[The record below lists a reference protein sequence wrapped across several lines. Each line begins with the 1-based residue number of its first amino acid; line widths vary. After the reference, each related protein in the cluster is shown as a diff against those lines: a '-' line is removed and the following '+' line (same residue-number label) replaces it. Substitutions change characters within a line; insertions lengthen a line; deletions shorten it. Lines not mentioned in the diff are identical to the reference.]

1 MEDKRFNYNKLKKIY
16 LKFLTSQEV
25 MSEPFRDKLGQ
36 LNKFYLPISKM
47 IAKEYLKTK
56 KTKVILPVHMLGV
69 PAEMDMLLIPNFNS
83 DQGIAQH

>member
-1 MEDKRFNYNKLKKIY
+1 MEDRRFNYHKVKKKY

-47 IAKEYLKTK
+47 IAEDYLKK
-56 KTKVILPVHMLGV
+56 KKNKSYWLNWRTGNWEINNL
-69 PAEMDMLLIPNFNS
+69 
-83 DQGIAQH
+83 

>member
-1 MEDKRFNYNKLKKIY
+1 MEGRHFNYHKVKKKY

-47 IAKEYLKTK
+47 IAEDYLKKK
-56 KTKVILPVHMLGV
+56 KTKIFVK
-69 PAEMDMLLIPNFNS
+69 
-83 DQGIAQH
+83 